1 MAKITNEVLLEKIT
15 NIGSDISEMKE
26 HMSKINGQV
35 AKNTEHRIQ
44 QTTINK
50 IVYLLITTSSVGL
63 VGIVNKIFF

>member
-1 MAKITNEVLLEKIT
+1 MARITNEVLLEKIN
-15 NIGSDISEMKE
+15 NIGTDISEMKE

>member
-1 MAKITNEVLLEKIT
+1 MAKITNEVLLEKIN
-15 NIGSDISEMKE
+15 NIGTDISEMKE

>member
-1 MAKITNEVLLEKIT
+1 MARITNEVLLEKIN
-15 NIGSDISEMKE
+15 NIGTDINEMKE

-50 IVYLLITTSSVGL
+50 IVYLLVTTSSVGL

>member
-1 MAKITNEVLLEKIT
+1 MARITNEVLLEKIN
-15 NIGSDISEMKE
+15 NIGTDIAEVKQ
-26 HMSKINGQV
+26 HMRKMNGQV

-50 IVYLLITTSSVGL
+50 IVYLLVTTSSVGL

>member
-1 MAKITNEVLLEKIT
+1 MARITNEVLLEKIN
-15 NIGSDISEMKE
+15 NIGTDINEMKE

>member
-1 MAKITNEVLLEKIT
+1 MARITNEVLLEKIN
-15 NIGSDISEMKE
+15 NIGTDIAEVKQ
-26 HMSKINGQV
+26 HMRKMNGQV

-63 VGIVNKIFF
+63 VGVVNKIFF

>member
-26 HMSKINGQV
+26 HMAKINGQV

-63 VGIVNKIFF
+63 VGVVNKIFF